1 MNYALIKKPEE
12 IIMNKEKFKFKKI
25 TIFHFILIVV
35 AVFCITLMF
44 YWRNKTL
51 IYHCFDINLYIN
63 EISEDQIIVKSLPAS
78 TEDIFNGEYIIEIND
93 TLIIKDS
100 KGGEIDINS
109 LERGDIL
116 LFDYDGPIKFKN
128 KTPIDFKDGTILNS
142 AEMNTH
148 NFRLSDEKLNLKFW
162 HLE

>member
-1 MNYALIKKPEE
+1 MEP
-12 IIMNKEKFKFKKI
+12 MNKEKFKFKKT
-25 TIFHFILIVV
+25 TIFHFILIIV
-35 AVFCITLMF
+35 AIFCIVSIF

-51 IYHCFDINLYIN
+51 IYHCFDINLYID
-63 EISEDQIIVKSLPAS
+63 EISENQIIVKSLPAS
-78 TEDIFNGEYIIEIND
+78 TEDIFDGMYIIEIND

-100 KGGEIDINS
+100 KGDEIDLNS

-128 KTPIDFKDGTILNS
+128 KTPLSFKDGTILNG
-142 AEMNTH
+142 EKMGTY

>member
-1 MNYALIKKPEE
+1 MEP
-12 IIMNKEKFKFKKI
+12 MNKEKFKFKKT
-25 TIFHFILIVV
+25 TIFHLILIIV
-35 AVFCITLMF
+35 AIFCIASIF

-51 IYHCFDINLYIN
+51 IYHCIDINLYIDD
-63 EISEDQIIVKSLPAS
+63 ISENQIIVKSLPSS
-78 TEDIFNGEYIIEIND
+78 TEDIFSGEYIIEIND
-93 TLIIKDS
+93 TLIIKDN
-100 KGGEIDINS
+100 KGGDVNLNS

-128 KTPIDFKDGTILNS
+128 KTPLSFKDGTILNGEKMG
-142 AEMNTH
+142 AY

>member
-1 MNYALIKKPEE
+1 
-12 IIMNKEKFKFKKI
+12 MNKEKFKLKKI
-25 TIFHFILIVV
+25 TIFHFILIIIVI
-35 AVFCITLMF
+35 FCIASIF

-51 IYHCFDINLYIN
+51 VYRCLDIELYID
-63 EISEDQIIVKSLPAS
+63 EISENQIIVKSLPAS
-78 TEDIFNGEYIIEIND
+78 TKDVFSGEYIIEIND

-100 KGGEIDINS
+100 KGGEIDLNS

-116 LFDYDGPIKFKN
+116 LFDYNGSIKFKN

-142 AEMNTH
+142 EKIDAQ

-162 HLE
+162 NLE

>member
-1 MNYALIKKPEE
+1 M
-12 IIMNKEKFKFKKI
+12 
-25 TIFHFILIVV
+25 
-35 AVFCITLMF
+35 
-44 YWRNKTL
+44 
-51 IYHCFDINLYIN
+51 IYHCFDINLYID
-63 EISEDQIIVKSLPAS
+63 EISENQIIVKSLPAS
-78 TEDIFNGEYIIEIND
+78 TEDIFDGMYIIEIND

-100 KGGEIDINS
+100 KGNEIDLNS

-128 KTPIDFKDGTILNS
+128 KTPLSFKDGTILNG
-142 AEMNTH
+142 EKMGTY